1 MSADILLDIPASK
14 IEHIINEYC
23 HNKRD
28 REILK
33 MKWLDEETYSTI
45 AEHFQ
50 MSDRGVQYV
59 VDRYRRKLLKY
70 FV

>member
-1 MSADILLDIPASK
+1 MK
-14 IEHIINEYC
+14 KYVINCSTSDAEKLISEYV
-23 HNKRD
+23 HKKRD
-28 REILK
+28 REILR
-33 MKWLDEETYSTI
+33 MKWCDEETYSTI

-59 VDRYRRKLLKY
+59 CERYRKKFLKY

>member
-1 MSADILLDIPASK
+1 MKQIIVDVPSSH
-14 IEHIINEYC
+14 IEYIIDEYV

-33 MKWLDEETYSTI
+33 LKWLDEETYAVI
-45 AEHFQ
+45 AEKFD
-50 MSDRGVQYV
+50 MSDRGIQYIV
-59 VDRYRRKLLKY
+59 ERYRRKLLKY

>member
-1 MSADILLDIPASK
+1 MIDCPNSK
-14 IEHIINEYC
+14 IEYVISEYV

-28 REILK
+28 REILRL
-33 MKWLDEETYSTI
+33 KWIDAETYHEI
-45 AEHFQ
+45 AERME
-50 MSDRGVQYV
+50 MSDRGVQYI